1 MNILNWL
8 DLAVHLYWRVQVT
21 SKVAAS
27 GLLHWISQT
36 GCHEDWT
43 GFGLAPALLL
53 ELTRGVELP
62 QRLSTWAGEVRQ
74 SDGLS
79 YRLCRVSVA
88 KDGPSEALALYDL

>member
-36 GCHEDWT
+36 GCHEYWT

-53 ELTRGVELP
+53 SGLP
-62 QRLSTWAGEVRQ
+62 RHCHCMVTSHYCGCLR
-74 SDGLS
+74 S
-79 YRLCRVSVA
+79 YKA
-88 KDGPSEALALYDL
+88 KG